1 MNEEPLNLKKMDLAI
16 SIDDG
21 MVLKELRP
29 VDVSQKY
36 VEWLNDYDITKY
48 TEQKYQQHCIESTK
62 NFVREK
68 YSSSNEIL
76 FGIFINQNHVGN
88 VKLGPISWPHLVS
101 EISFFIGDKNQWGKG
116 IASKSINTVVNYG
129 FEKLNLFKFNAS
141 YYQHNHASAKVLEK
155 CGFKIDCVRENQL
168 LFEGKRVDM
177 VLVSKAKQ
185 D

>member
-62 NFVREK
+62 
-68 YSSSNEIL
+68 IL
-76 FGIFINQNHVGN
+76 
-88 VKLGPISWPHLVS
+88 
-101 EISFFIGDKNQWGKG
+101 
-116 IASKSINTVVNYG
+116 
-129 FEKLNLFKFNAS
+129 
-141 YYQHNHASAKVLEK
+141 LEK
-155 CGFKIDCVRENQL
+155 N
-168 LFEGKRVDM
+168 M
-177 VLVSKAKQ
+177 VHLMRYYSVFL
-185 D
+185 